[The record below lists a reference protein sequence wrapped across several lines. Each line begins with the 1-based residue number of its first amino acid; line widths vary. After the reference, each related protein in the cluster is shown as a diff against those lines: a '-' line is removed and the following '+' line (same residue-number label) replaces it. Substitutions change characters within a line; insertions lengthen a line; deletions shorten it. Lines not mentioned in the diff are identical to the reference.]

1 MKDTIRKDI
10 ISALKESI
18 TAIKKNDLAL
28 LREQSNEILNNT
40 LIYQDK
46 SSISLAVIIYSIFK
60 ILEKKSYTKY
70 KDWNI
75 FKVNIIK
82 SLRASQ
88 EFLEKGD
95 LESYYERI
103 KAVMEDLNAIEK
115 DMGLFI
121 EHIINSSKIK
131 KASQISIH
139 GLSGGRVAEML
150 GISQWELM
158 SYIGQNK
165 EFTETPYNISK
176 SVLERVAYAKKIF
189 NLR

>member
-1 MKDTIRKDI
+1 MK
-10 ISALKESI
+10 L
-18 TAIKKNDLAL
+18 
-28 LREQSNEILNNT
+28 
-40 LIYQDK
+40 
-46 SSISLAVIIYSIFK
+46 
-60 ILEKKSYTKY
+60 
-70 KDWNI
+70 
-75 FKVNIIK
+75 
-82 SLRASQ
+82 
-88 EFLEKGD
+88 
-95 LESYYERI
+95 
-103 KAVMEDLNAIEK
+103 
-115 DMGLFI
+115 
-121 EHIINSSKIK
+121 K